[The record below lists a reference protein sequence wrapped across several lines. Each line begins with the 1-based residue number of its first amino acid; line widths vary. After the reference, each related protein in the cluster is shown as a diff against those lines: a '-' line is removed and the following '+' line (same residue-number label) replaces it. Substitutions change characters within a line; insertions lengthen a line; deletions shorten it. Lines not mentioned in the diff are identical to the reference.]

1 MENYK
6 ESDDQWD
13 AFSLSLLPIS
23 SLFGN
28 SPNTIGHKLNKI
40 IVSLAM
46 KQADVLLFGL
56 VNGTNSPN
64 LKKLDRKSTRLNSS
78 HRR

>member
-1 MENYK
+1 MIEVTFFIMFVHTCAHMILKINNDEVWNKIVWIGMENYK

-28 SPNTIGHKLNKI
+28 SPNTIK
-40 IVSLAM
+40 S
-46 KQADVLLFGL
+46 
-56 VNGTNSPN
+56 
-64 LKKLDRKSTRLNSS
+64 KK
-78 HRR
+78 